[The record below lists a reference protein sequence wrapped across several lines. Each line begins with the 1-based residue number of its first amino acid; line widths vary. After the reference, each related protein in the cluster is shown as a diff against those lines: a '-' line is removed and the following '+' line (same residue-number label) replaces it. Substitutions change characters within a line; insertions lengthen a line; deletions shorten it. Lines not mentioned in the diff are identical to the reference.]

1 MPRQKRRN
9 ARRTRAPQFLA
20 PVVTI
25 AAAVLLTGCLSSGYS
40 YISRR
45 NPDGT
50 ELYFK
55 LPASWKTYD
64 STQVI
69 EAANSKLTYSQIKQ
83 IENGEWLL
91 AFSQSPKFTL
101 KQAGVNGATAP
112 QGEAFARQLSPSER
126 DTFALSSLRSAVL
139 GFDPLA
145 ASTGVSVLDYTEF
158 TAPGGLRASRLVV
171 DLSAKTG
178 PVGGLVTTF
187 GQVVAVDPQTNWEFG
202 IVVSCRA
209 SCWGPNQGLL
219 NQILKS
225 WTVKELR

>member
-1 MPRQKRRN
+1 MPRSTRG
-9 ARRTRAPQFLA
+9 ATRRTRASRLLA
-20 PVVTI
+20 PVVTVVS
-25 AAAVLLTGCLSSGYS
+25 AVLLSGCLSSGYS

-50 ELYFK
+50 QLYFK
-55 LPASWKTYD
+55 LPSSWKTFD

-69 EAANSKLTYSQIKQ
+69 EAANGKLTYAQVKQ
-83 IENGEWLL
+83 IENGEWLMVF
-91 AFSQSPKFTL
+91 AASSKFKL
-101 KQAGVNGATAP
+101 KQAGVSGGTTP

-126 DTFALSSLRSAVL
+126 DTFALSSLRSAIL
-139 GFDPLA
+139 GSDPLA
-145 ASTGVSVLDYTEF
+145 ATTGVSILNYTEF
-158 TAPGGLRASRLVV
+158 TAPGGVRASKLVV
-171 DLSAKTG
+171 DLSASS
-178 PVGGLVTTF
+178 GLVTTF

-202 IVVSCRA
+202 IGVSCRA